1 MLGII
6 STFLRWSISPVIFI
20 YNLLHAIISHTIII
34 PLKLFFKI
42 SIYIP
47 FLKIPV
53 IVPLIYL
60 LELHEIKDTK
70 WILTQIELFS
80 ITTLHFLIVCI
91 ILGGIVGTIAG
102 INMSAIS
109 IVLSGEP
116 LVSTPAATTAT
127 TTTGTLGKPS
137 VKTIGVDK
145 SKLEQVW
152 EKSIATGVGNE
163 NEGLGIKKKLEEV
176 IIPDILPNLSKSR
189 IQLKLKQQQQQQQQI
204 QKLKEQQG
212 MTLRNPEFNDTQKL
226 RNEKINISDELGGV
240 DNNDNNNNNEIHDI
254 DDIESTGIEVVGL
267 EDDGY
272 AYTGG
277 LRNRNQYQYNT
288 HLQKSDKNASKQKI
302 TARASGHESLN
313 SPQIVSSTTGRK
325 LKDVNDESSTDSKT
339 VKFAEDLVQ
348 EQPIGTSSS
357 QRKAPTVTF
366 QEEQTEKEQRNQ
378 LRGVNILQENEEV
391 SSTDEGALSNIPEE
405 TETETETENETG
417 TETEEIEDHMFT
429 QGESVTEDTSLY

>member
-6 STFLRWSISPVIFI
+6 SSILRWSISPVIFI
-20 YNLLHAIISHTIII
+20 YNLIHSIISHTIII
-34 PLKLFFKI
+34 PLKIFFKI

-53 IVPLIYL
+53 IIPLVYL
-60 LELHEIKDTK
+60 LELHEIKSTD
-70 WILTQIELFS
+70 WILAQIELFS

-91 ILGGIVGTIAG
+91 FLGGIVGTIAG

-116 LVSTPAATTAT
+116 IVSTPAT
-127 TTTGTLGKPS
+127 TTTTTNIASGKPS
-137 VKTIGVDK
+137 VKTAGVDK

-152 EKSIATGVGNE
+152 EKSLGTGFSNE

-176 IIPDILPNLSKSR
+176 IIPDILPNISKSR
-189 IQLKLKQQQQQQQQI
+189 IQLKLKQQQQQHQQI

-212 MTLRNPEFNDTQKL
+212 ITLRNPEFNDTQKL
-226 RNEKINISDELGGV
+226 RNVTINEELGGGI
-240 DNNDNNNNNEIHDI
+240 DNDNNKINEIHDI

-277 LRNRNQYQYNT
+277 LRNRNQYQYP
-288 HLQKSDKNASKQKI
+288 SKQKI
-302 TARASGHESLN
+302 TARASGHASLN
-313 SPQIVSSTTGRK
+313 LPQIVSATTGRK
-325 LKDVNDESSTDSKT
+325 SKDVNDETSTDSKT
-339 VKFAEDLVQ
+339 VKFADELVQ
-348 EQPIGTSSS
+348 DQPTGTLLSK
-357 QRKAPTVTF
+357 RKAASTVIF
-366 QEEQTEKEQRNQ
+366 EEEQTEMEQRN
-378 LRGVNILQENEEV
+378 LPRGVNILQESEEV

-405 TETETETENETG
+405 TETETETETENETG
-417 TETEEIEDHMFT
+417 TGTEEIEEHIFT
-429 QGESVTEDTSLY
+429 QGESVTEDTLLY